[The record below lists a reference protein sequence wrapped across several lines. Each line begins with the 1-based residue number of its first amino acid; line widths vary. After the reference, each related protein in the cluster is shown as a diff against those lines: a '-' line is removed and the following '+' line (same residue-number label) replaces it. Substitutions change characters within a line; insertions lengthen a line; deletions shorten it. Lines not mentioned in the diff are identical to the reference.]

1 MSEDKI
7 NILIV
12 DDEEMFLNSIK
23 TRLET
28 RDFNVVAVDRGE
40 KAIVEAKKHSFDVAL
55 VDLKMPGID
64 GEETLKELKKVDKWL
79 EVVILTGHGSIESAV
94 ECTKHGAYEY
104 LQKPCKLDELLE
116 ALKNA
121 YQKRI
126 MGKKDIDAEEMQ
138 ELLAFSLVESP
149 LGVLRR
155 LKKIDKG

>member
-1 MSEDKI
+1 MSQDRI

-12 DDEEMFLNSIK
+12 DDEEIFLNSMK

-28 RDFNVVAVDRGE
+28 RDFKVVAVDRGE
-40 KAIVEAKKHSFDVAL
+40 KAIEEAKKQSFDVAL
-55 VDLKMPGID
+55 VDLKMPGIN

-104 LQKPCKLDELLE
+104 LQKPCKLEELLE

-126 MGKKDIDAEEMQ
+126 MGKKDIDAEEMRK
-138 ELLAFSLVESP
+138 LLSFSLVESP

>member
-1 MSEDKI
+1 MSEEKI

-40 KAIVEAKKHSFDVAL
+40 KAIAEAKKHSFDVAL
-55 VDLKMPGID
+55 VDLKMPGIN

-94 ECTKHGAYEY
+94 ECTKHGAYGY
-104 LQKPCKLDELLE
+104 LQKPCKLEELLE

-126 MGKKDIDAEEMQ
+126 MGKKDINAEEMRK
-138 ELLAFSLVESP
+138 LLAFSLVESP

-155 LKKIDKG
+155 LKKIDRG